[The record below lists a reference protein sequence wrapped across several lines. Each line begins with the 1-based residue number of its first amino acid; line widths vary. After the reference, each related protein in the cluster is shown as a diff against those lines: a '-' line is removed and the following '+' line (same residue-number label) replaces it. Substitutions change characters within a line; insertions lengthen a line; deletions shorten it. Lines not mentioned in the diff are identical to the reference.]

1 MFVGDDWTSEN
12 SSFPRS
18 VYPVST
24 RALGSLQFCQVK
36 VGKRLLSPNPLNFA
50 ESHVYLTGMKHLKQF
65 VYGLLRSEYIN
76 RLVFK
81 VRFFYFVHLK
91 RKVMVYQDESSV
103 IANKYSTDML
113 KRGVTSNRPL
123 KFIRP
128 LSVIE
133 AVRKEGKT
141 LSIGCRFETELLYL
155 VAYGFNPQ
163 GIRGLDMISYS
174 PWIDLGNM
182 HHMSYPDNHFDTV
195 TMGWLITYS
204 ETPEL
209 AAKEIVRVLKP
220 GGFVAMAV
228 SYYPAE
234 TRKKIADSGQF
245 VAHPELRIQD
255 TDGLLKIFGSA
266 VDQVYFRHQ
275 PPIDKEGAC
284 TVIFSIKK

>member
-1 MFVGDDWTSEN
+1 
-12 SSFPRS
+12 
-18 VYPVST
+18 
-24 RALGSLQFCQVK
+24 
-36 VGKRLLSPNPLNFA
+36 
-50 ESHVYLTGMKHLKQF
+50 MKHLRQF
-65 VYGLLRSEYIN
+65 LYGLLRSEYIN
-76 RLVFK
+76 RIVFK
-81 VRFFYFVHLK
+81 LRFLYFVYIK
-91 RKVMVYQDESSV
+91 RQIRVFENEQSV

-133 AVRKEGKT
+133 AVNKEGRT

-155 VAYGFNPQ
+155 TGYGFNPK

-182 HHMSYPDNHFDTV
+182 HKMSYPDNSFDTV
-195 TMGWLITYS
+195 TMGWLISYS

-228 SYYPAE
+228 SYYPPEILKKALE
-234 TRKKIADSGQF
+234 TGKY
-245 VAHPELRIQD
+245 VAHPSGRIQT
-255 TDGLLKIFGSA
+255 TDGLLKIFGDS

-275 PPIDKEGAC
+275 PPPDKEGAC
-284 TVIFSIKK
+284 TVVFSIKK

>member
-1 MFVGDDWTSEN
+1 MKI
-12 SSFPRS
+12 
-18 VYPVST
+18 
-24 RALGSLQFCQVK
+24 L
-36 VGKRLLSPNPLNFA
+36 
-50 ESHVYLTGMKHLKQF
+50 KHLRPALL
-65 VYGLLRSEYIN
+65 GLLKSEYIN
-76 RLVFK
+76 RIVFK
-81 VRFFYFVHLK
+81 LRFIYY
-91 RKVMVYQDESSV
+91 VYLLRRIRVFENEQSV
-103 IANKYSTDML
+103 IANKYSVDML

-133 AVRKEGKT
+133 AVKKDGKT

-155 VAYGFNPQ
+155 VGYGFEPK

-182 HHMSYPDNHFDTV
+182 HKMDYADNSFDTV
-195 TMGWLITYS
+195 CMGWLISYS

-228 SYYPAE
+228 SYYPPEYVKKALE
-234 TRKKIADSGQF
+234 TGKY
-245 VAHPELRIQD
+245 VANPATRIQ
-255 TDGLLKIFGSA
+255 TTEGLLKIFGDS

-275 PPIDKEGAC
+275 PQADKEGAC
-284 TVIFSIKK
+284 TVVFSIKK

>member
-1 MFVGDDWTSEN
+1 MSHLNKFV
-12 SSFPRS
+12 
-18 VYPVST
+18 V
-24 RALGSLQFCQVK
+24 
-36 VGKRLLSPNPLNFA
+36 
-50 ESHVYLTGMKHLKQF
+50 
-65 VYGLLRSEYIN
+65 GLLRSEYIN

-81 VRFFYFVHLK
+81 IRFLYFVYI
-91 RKVMVYQDESSV
+91 RRQIQVYENDSSV

-133 AVRKEGKT
+133 AVNKNGNT

-155 VAYGFNPQ
+155 AAYGFKAS
-163 GIRGLDMISYS
+163 GIRGLDMVSYS

-182 HHMSYPDNHFDTV
+182 HKMTYAENSFDTV

-209 AAKEIVRVLKP
+209 AAAEIVRVLKP
-220 GGFVAMAV
+220 GGFVAMAI
-228 SYYPAE
+228 SYYPPDKLKQKLE
-234 TRKKIADSGQF
+234 TGEYAIRPDA
-245 VAHPELRIQD
+245 RIQ
-255 TDGLLKIFGSA
+255 TTEGLLKIFGNS

-275 PPIDKEGAC
+275 PPADKEGAC